1 MDILIIQLF
10 LDLNLNVYQGD
21 KKYDSEIFKD
31 SYSMIK
37 YYAEKLGMTQWELCA
52 FNNTYQA
59 KLTDKI

>member
-1 MDILIIQLF
+1 
-10 LDLNLNVYQGD
+10 
-21 KKYDSEIFKD
+21 
-31 SYSMIK
+31 MIK